1 MTVAELIEVLQGL
14 DPDRKVILQKD
25 AEGNGFSPFG
35 DWYEALYRAESTW
48 SGEVLH
54 PQDIEDGEYDDETLE
69 AAEKVVVFWPT

>member
-35 DWYEALYRAESTW
+35 DWYEAFDELHAERF
-48 SGEVLH
+48 
-54 PQDIEDGEYDDETLE
+54 Y
-69 AAEKVVVFWPT
+69 A